1 MESVN
6 ENDEEEN
13 SVTKSSVS
21 QSEQMQRLK
30 SVGLELRP
38 INQQI
43 KSRWFLFSVWF
54 HWTSQYLMHRLW
66 SDSTIDLLKLQS
78 WPDFRCLNFCFA
90 FNICFLT
97 TVH

>member
-30 SVGLELRP
+30 SVGLELWP

-43 KSRWFLFSVWF
+43 KSRWFCLAF
-54 HWTSQYLMHRLW
+54 
-66 SDSTIDLLKLQS
+66 
-78 WPDFRCLNFCFA
+78 DFIELVSAWC
-90 FNICFLT
+90 
-97 TVH
+97 TVCDQTVQ